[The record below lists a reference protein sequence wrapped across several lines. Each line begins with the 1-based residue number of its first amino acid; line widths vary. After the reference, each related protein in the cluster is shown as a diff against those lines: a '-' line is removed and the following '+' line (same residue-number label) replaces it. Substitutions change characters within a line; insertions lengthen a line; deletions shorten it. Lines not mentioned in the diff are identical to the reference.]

1 MGLDM
6 SLEGRQYIS
15 EYTDKELKEKIEEV
29 LESKI
34 PVKVSGVT
42 FDLGYWR
49 KANAIHNWFIEN
61 CANGLDDCNEAYVSR
76 EQLLELKETCEKALE
91 ATSEEE
97 KEELLPTQSGF
108 FFGSTEYDEYYDE
121 CLRDTIEIVN
131 NTIKLLETNDMD
143 VYYSSSW

>member
-29 LESKI
+29 LVSKLPI
-34 PVKVSGVT
+34 KVSGVT
-42 FDLGYWR
+42 FELGYWR

-61 CANGLDDCNEAYVSR
+61 CANGLDDCNEAYVSK

-108 FFGSTEYDEYYDE
+108 FFGSTEYDEYYDK

-131 NTIKLLETNDMD
+131 NTIKLLETNDMNI
-143 VYYSSSW
+143 YYSSSW